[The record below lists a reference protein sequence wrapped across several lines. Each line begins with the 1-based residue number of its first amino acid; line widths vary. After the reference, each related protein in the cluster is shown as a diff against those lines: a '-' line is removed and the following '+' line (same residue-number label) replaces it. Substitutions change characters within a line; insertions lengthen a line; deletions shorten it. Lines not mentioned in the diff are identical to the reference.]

1 MNKIVNGGR
10 NLVCLRDTEVLSLS
24 RMGVGETDPGQGKG
38 KRCSSE
44 TSPLCWVNSR
54 LSPDSGQARHR
65 PGLPWTKA
73 GVPLKLRILGQA
85 LP

>member
-1 MNKIVNGGR
+1 MSKIVNGGR
-10 NLVCLRDTEVLSLS
+10 NMVWLRDTEVLSLC
-24 RMGVGETDPGQGKG
+24 RMGVGERDPAQGKG
-38 KRCSSE
+38 KRRSSE

-54 LSPDSGQARHR
+54 PSPDSGQARHG

-73 GVPLKLRILGQA
+73 EVPLKLRILGQA